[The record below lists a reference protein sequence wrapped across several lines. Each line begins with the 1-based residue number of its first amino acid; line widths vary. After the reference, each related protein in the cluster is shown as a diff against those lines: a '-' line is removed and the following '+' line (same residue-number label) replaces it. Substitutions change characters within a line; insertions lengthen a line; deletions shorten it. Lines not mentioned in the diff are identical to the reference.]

1 MNSKDLIVLAAD
13 KDMAQTLRGLF
24 ERPEALG
31 IRTIDADI
39 RVEEQ
44 HDPGCA
50 QRGVT
55 FLSIFSRQYRHGLL
69 MFDHHGSGREKIP
82 PLELQRDLNK
92 EIGRTGWEDRAKAI
106 VLEPELEAWV
116 WGVSPHVAEVA
127 GWKNGN
133 SKLRRWLRD
142 EAWLKEG
149 EVKPEQPALAFKAA
163 LRKARKSRSSS
174 LYYRLAQKVSLA
186 RCEDRAFQ
194 ELKEALREWFPQS
207 V

>member
-1 MNSKDLIVLAAD
+1 MIVLAAD
-13 KDMAQTLRGLF
+13 KDMAQALRGLLD
-24 ERPEALG
+24 RPEALG
-31 IRTIDADI
+31 TRRIEADL

-69 MFDHHGSGREKIP
+69 LFDHFGSGKERIP
-82 PLELQRDLNK
+82 PLALQETLNM
-92 EIGRTGWEDRAKAI
+92 EFSRTGWENRARAV

-116 WGVSPHVAEVA
+116 WGASPHVAEIA

-133 SKLRRWLRD
+133 SKLRQWLR
-142 EAWLKEG
+142 EEGWLKSGKIE
-149 EVKPEQPALAFKAA
+149 PERPALAFKAA
-163 LRKARKSRSSS
+163 LREAKKSRSSY
-174 LYYRLAQKVSLA
+174 LYYQLAQKVSLA

-194 ELKEALREWFPQS
+194 ELKEILRGWFPPS
-207 V
+207 F